1 MMDITAILSP
11 IATIGGMGLLF
22 GLGLGIAAKKFAVP
36 VDERVEA
43 IKECLPGANCGG
55 CGQAGCEA
63 MAKSIVS
70 GESPV
75 NGCPV
80 CNTDQVA
87 AIAKIMG
94 QEAVAGEKK
103 VAVVR
108 CKGNHEVAGQK
119 FIYAGNLTCQDASL
133 IGGGPKLCA
142 YGCLGYGS
150 CMIACPFGAITMEN
164 GLPIINRERCV
175 GCGACEKQCPRSVI
189 HLVPISSSYH
199 VDCISKDKGKDVKSA
214 CKVGCIG
221 CGLCVKQ
228 CEQGAIRLE
237 ENHAVIDASLC
248 IGCGKCSLKCPTKA
262 ISNLLDEK
270 ECLEEN
276 VIPSEMASNGNQISI

>member
-1 MMDITAILSP
+1 MDITAILSP
-11 IATIGGMGLLF
+11 IVSIGGMGLIF

-43 IKECLPGANCGG
+43 VKECLPGANCGG

-80 CNTDQVA
+80 CSAEQVA

-94 QEAVAGEKK
+94 KEADASEKK

-108 CKGNHEVAGQK
+108 CKGNQESAEQK
-119 FIYAGNLTCQDASL
+119 FEYVGLTTCRDAHL
-133 IGGGPKLCA
+133 LGGGPKMCA
-142 YGCLGYGS
+142 YGCLGFGS
-150 CMIACPFGAITMEN
+150 CMSVCAFGAITMQD
-164 GLPIINRERCV
+164 GLPVIDREKCV
-175 GCGACEKQCPRSVI
+175 GCGACEKQCPRAVI

-199 VDCISKDKGKDVKSA
+199 VNCVSMDKGKDVKLA

-228 CEQGAIRLE
+228 CEHGAIKLE
-237 ENHAVIDASLC
+237 NNHAVIEPSLC
-248 IGCGKCSLKCPTKA
+248 VGCGKCSSKCPTKA
-262 ISNLLDEK
+262 ISNLL
-270 ECLEEN
+270 EEIDKPLN
-276 VIPSEMASNGNQISI
+276 ISLPDSMTQKNGSISI

>member
-1 MMDITAILSP
+1 MDITAILSP
-11 IATIGGMGLLF
+11 IVSIGGMGLIF

-43 IKECLPGANCGG
+43 IKDCLPGANCGG

-63 MAKSIVS
+63 MAKSIVA

-94 QEAVAGEKK
+94 QEADTSEKK
-103 VAVVR
+103 VAIVR
-108 CKGNHEVAGQK
+108 CKGNHEMATQK
-119 FIYAGNLTCQDASL
+119 FEYVGLQTCQDAHL
-133 IGGGPKLCA
+133 LGGGPKLCS

-150 CMIACPFGAITMEN
+150 CMAVCLFGAITMEN
-164 GLPIINRERCV
+164 GLPVIDRDQCV
-175 GCGACEKQCPRSVI
+175 GCGACERQCPRSVI

-199 VDCISKDKGKDVKSA
+199 VNCVSQDKGKDVKLA
-214 CKVGCIG
+214 CKVGCMG
-221 CGLCVKQ
+221 CVLCIRQ
-228 CEQGAIRLE
+228 CEHGAIKLE
-237 ENHAVIDASLC
+237 NNHAVIDPSLC
-248 IGCGKCSLKCPTKA
+248 EGCGKCSAKCPTKA
-262 ISNLLDEK
+262 ISDL
-270 ECLEEN
+270 LEEIHKPESVQVPGAVPTSGNN
-276 VIPSEMASNGNQISI
+276 VSI